1 MEWSM
6 NKTRLYLYAGI
17 FFFFTSCRDKKDD
30 AAKVPVA
37 QVTKAAQTPNTE
49 NIGITLPV
57 LDALFFEE
65 GFETTLQ
72 SELKLTKAQLRQL
85 KSVSG
90 SYVATLTEEGN
101 SFGSARQASQ
111 SALEEI
117 KKIIGDEKTKGL
129 LQLIARRYEQG
140 SIAGL
145 LPTRPNAIPA
155 DTRIVV
161 NAPAFRMDVY
171 QQGKLLQT
179 YRIGVGYPEFPLPT
193 GMRAAEK
200 IIFNPTWT
208 PPDEAWVKGKF
219 QPGRKV
225 AAGSKLNP
233 LGLIKIP
240 IGLPSLIHGGK
251 AIEKLGDFA
260 SHGCVGLTN
269 NQIQDFTGLLARI
282 SGTSLPA
289 DSIKLFES
297 AKTQTKTVK
306 LNQLVPVELRYETIV
321 AQGGNLVIYRDIYER
336 GTNTPAEAKRIL
348 EIHGVDFSKLSRQE
362 KTALNTALR
371 EMNMDSQGKPI
382 AAFNMNADDDSISA
396 IEDRNREQ
404 KANKGAVTRT
414 VKGKKEA
421 YVPIAALKDK
431 GYPAPVNPNNG

>member
-1 MEWSM
+1 M
-6 NKTRLYLYAGI
+6 NKIYLCLCAGI
-17 FFFFTSCRDKKDD
+17 LFFFTSCREKRDKESKI
-30 AAKVPVA
+30 PVA
-37 QVTKAAQTPNTE
+37 QVTKAAQAPNTE

-65 GFETTLQ
+65 GFETALQ
-72 SELKLTKAQLRQL
+72 SELKLTKQQLQQL

-90 SYVATLTEEGN
+90 SYVAALTEEGN

-129 LQLIARRYEQG
+129 LQLIARRYAQG
-140 SIAGL
+140 NIAGL

-171 QQGKLLQT
+171 QQGKLVQT

-269 NQIQDFTGLLARI
+269 GQIQNFTMLLARI
-282 SGTSLPA
+282 SGTPLPA
-289 DSIKLFES
+289 DSIKLFEN
-297 AKTQTKTVK
+297 AKTKTKTVQ
-306 LNQLVPVELRYETIV
+306 LNQSIPVELRYETIV
-321 AQGGNLVIYRDIYER
+321 AQDGNLIIYRDIYER

-348 EIHGVDFSKLSRQE
+348 ETHGVDFSKLSSQE
-362 KTALNTALR
+362 KMALNTSIR
-371 EMNMDSQGKPI
+371 EMNMDSRGKPI
-382 AAFNMNADDDSISA
+382 ATFDINADADSNSA
-396 IEDRNREQ
+396 IKDRNREQ
-404 KANKGAVTRT
+404 KANKGTVTRT

-421 YVPIAALKDK
+421 YVPIAALKEK